1 MEEDFSVIW
10 IDCNIIMIKLVS
22 NVFIEPFLMWEL
34 SADKDGVV
42 RPTGL
47 TLDYENCSRER
58 RGWQDLLISCIEYQL
73 LQS

>member
-22 NVFIEPFLMWEL
+22 NVFVEPSLMWEL

-47 TLDYENCSRER
+47 TLDYENCPPER